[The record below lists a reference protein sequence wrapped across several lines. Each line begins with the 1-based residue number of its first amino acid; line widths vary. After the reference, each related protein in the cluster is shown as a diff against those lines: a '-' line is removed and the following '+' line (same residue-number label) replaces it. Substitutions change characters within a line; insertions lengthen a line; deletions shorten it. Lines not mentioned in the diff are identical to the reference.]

1 MGPRSNRQI
10 LTQGKNYVA
19 KQAKKYGADEV
30 NFDKDSRLN
39 YLTGFHKRKLERQKK
54 AQEFNKEQA
63 RQMKVEERKKMREQR
78 KKDAEEQMRKFKETM
93 KEVGDYVGSDDE
105 FTSDKKEQ
113 GQASDQEED
122 QDAETPW
129 DGFSDNDDSGSKSE
143 HHVKPILKKTQE
155 HYEDDTQ
162 VDIEPLE
169 PNENFAYLASRNN
182 VKLEKSAEV
191 LDESIER
198 AAKYAK
204 FLGMDDKP
212 KKKKK
217 FRYLTKSERRQNQKK
232 ANMNK
237 RRK

>member
-1 MGPRSNRQI
+1 MAPRSNRQI

-19 KQAKKYGADEV
+19 KQAKKFGADEV
-30 NFDKDSRLN
+30 TFDKDSRLD

-54 AQEFNKEQA
+54 AQDFNKEQA
-63 RQMKVEERKKMREQR
+63 RQLKVEERKKIRDQR
-78 KKDAEEQMRKFKETM
+78 RKDAEEQMRKFKETM
-93 KEVGDYVGSDDE
+93 KEVGDYIGSDDE
-105 FTSDKKEQ
+105 FNSGKQGLDDASDK
-113 GQASDQEED
+113 GED
-122 QDAETPW
+122 ADTNEDPW
-129 DGFSDNDDSGSKSE
+129 DGFSDQEGDSSAERS
-143 HHVKPILKKTQE
+143 VRPILKKTQQ
-155 HYEDDTQ
+155 HYEDDTL

-217 FRYLTKSERRQNQKK
+217 FRYLTKAERRQNQKK
-232 ANMNK
+232 ANTNK

>member
-1 MGPRSNRQI
+1 MAPRTNRQI

-19 KQAKKYGADEV
+19 KQAKKFGADEV
-30 NFDKDSRLN
+30 NFDKDSRLD

-63 RQMKVEERKKMREQR
+63 RLMKVEERRKMREQR
-78 KKDAEEQMRKFKETM
+78 QLDAEEQMRKFKETM
-93 KEVGDYVGSDDE
+93 KEVGDYVGSDNERDDGQDE
-105 FTSDKKEQ
+105 EEEGEEKRGQDVSDGER
-113 GQASDQEED
+113 S
-122 QDAETPW
+122 W
-129 DGFSDNDDSGSKSE
+129 DGFSDSE
-143 HHVKPILKKTQE
+143 EGVRPILKKSHQV
-155 HYEDDTQ
+155 YEDDTE

-169 PNENFAYLASRNN
+169 PNENFEFLASANN
-182 VKLEKSAEV
+182 VKLERSAKV

-217 FRYLTKSERRQNQKK
+217 FRYLTKSERRSNQKK
-232 ANMNK
+232 ADNNK
-237 RRK
+237 RRR

>member
-1 MGPRSNRQI
+1 MAPRSNRQI

-19 KQAKKYGADEV
+19 KQAKKFGADEV
-30 NFDKDSRLN
+30 TFDKDSRLD

-54 AQEFNKEQA
+54 AQDFNKEQA
-63 RQMKVEERKKMREQR
+63 RQLKVEERKKLRDQR
-78 KKDAEEQMRKFKETM
+78 RKDAEEQMRKFKETM
-93 KEVGDYVGSDDE
+93 KEVGDYIGSDNDDFDSE
-105 FTSDKKEQ
+105 KQ
-113 GQASDQEED
+113 D
-122 QDAETPW
+122 QDENNDKEDADANEVPW
-129 DGFSDNDDSGSKSE
+129 DGFSDHEDGENG
-143 HHVKPILKKTQE
+143 VRPILKKSQQ
-155 HYEDDTQ
+155 HYEDDTL

-169 PNENFAYLASRNN
+169 PNENFAYIASRNN

-217 FRYLTKSERRQNQKK
+217 FRYLTKAERRHNQKK
-232 ANMNK
+232 ANTNK